1 MRTSRKYRFWRSG
14 IAAAVV
20 LAATTPAPAFYW
32 SLRVTPT
39 VIEPKDRDKPGN
51 PPLPGAEP
59 IPLPPGPILPPGG
72 PGSPPGTVP
81 EPATAAV
88 GLIGLGL
95 VGVRRLLRKK

>member
-14 IAAAVV
+14 IAASVV

-39 VIEPKDRDKPGN
+39 VINPTDLGKPGN
-51 PPLPGAEP
+51 PPLPGVDP
-59 IPLPPGPILPPGG
+59 IPLPPGPILPPGE
-72 PGSPPGTVP
+72 PGNPPGTVP